1 MAQTLGWCLTV
12 CVAAE
17 SCSVTVR
24 LALEELSDL
33 TVTEDLSDCVTE
45 AVKPGSSY
53 AESLPVA
60 SRLPPFWLEW
70 RCHSCQ
76 PLQAKHISDLQA
88 KNISAV
94 NKSRST

>member
-1 MAQTLGWCLTV
+1 M
-12 CVAAE
+12 
-17 SCSVTVR
+17 TVR